1 MYCQS
6 VHIVFLVLLVQT
18 SAVSASSSM
27 PSAVPEFGHDMLRL
41 FAMDSNYTNLN
52 HGSYGA
58 PPKQVLNAAQA
69 YELDMEKNPDNWFR
83 FTVYDMMDAVRK
95 VLAKFVGADADDV
108 AFVPNASHG
117 VNAVLR
123 SLRIKPGEKSLFLNV
138 AYTMVKNT
146 LKYLEEFDHDSLLQV
161 NITLPGSNTL
171 IVEAVRQAL
180 EDNAGRVKVAS
191 LSHIVSLP
199 GFILPIKELTDLC
212 HAHGVLVLI
221 DGAHALGQI
230 PLNLNELNAD
240 FWVGNGH
247 KWLFS
252 PKGSAILWVPKKNQ
266 HLVEPT
272 TISWEGVGATH
283 FQAAFAYQGTSS
295 YSPYLAMA
303 DAVAFRESIG
313 GEEKIHKYMHSLA
326 VETGKKMASAFG
338 TEVLFSDDSRYASM
352 VDVRL
357 PSSDGSLI
365 QPIPKE
371 LMKQFNTYVPVYGIE
386 SLGGEKGKYYVRVS
400 LQIYNE
406 ISDIEYL
413 IQAIQQLLKKDTV

>member
-1 MYCQS
+1 
-6 VHIVFLVLLVQT
+6 
-18 SAVSASSSM
+18 
-27 PSAVPEFGHDMLRL
+27 
-41 FAMDSNYTNLN
+41 MDSNYTNLN

-123 SLRIKPGEKSLFLNV
+123 SLRIKPGEKILFLNV

-199 GFILPIKELTDLC
+199 GFIMPR
-212 HAHGVLVLI
+212 AW
-221 DGAHALGQI
+221 GACF
-230 PLNLNELNAD
+230 D
-240 FWVGNGH
+240 RWC
-247 KWLFS
+247 S
-252 PKGSAILWVPKKNQ
+252 R
-266 HLVEPT
+266 
-272 TISWEGVGATH
+272 SWANP
-283 FQAAFAYQGTSS
+283 A
-295 YSPYLAMA
+295 
-303 DAVAFRESIG
+303 
-313 GEEKIHKYMHSLA
+313 
-326 VETGKKMASAFG
+326 
-338 TEVLFSDDSRYASM
+338 
-352 VDVRL
+352 
-357 PSSDGSLI
+357 
-365 QPIPKE
+365 
-371 LMKQFNTYVPVYGIE
+371 
-386 SLGGEKGKYYVRVS
+386 
-400 LQIYNE
+400 
-406 ISDIEYL
+406 
-413 IQAIQQLLKKDTV
+413 QLE